1 MDLIQS
7 YESEE
12 SFTEVS
18 TGRELK
24 PRQLRSV
31 YLVTYS
37 QADFKKF
44 PSREIFAE
52 TVAAQFFTSTN
63 VKVVQWAH
71 SMEEYKSTGGY
82 HCHMCI
88 KINRNKRLM
97 PVKQKMFQEHG
108 VQLHFSSAHT
118 NYYSAWKYTTKS
130 DKSFIQSTEHPDLTE
145 QNSPKTKAATK
156 NCIRKKV
163 NKNETAKKKLLA
175 VPEVSN
181 IIRTKQIK
189 TKQQLY
195 ALTEIQR
202 KEGKSNL
209 YGFIITK
216 SAKKVSEL
224 ISTTMELQRAPAD
237 LIRSQ
242 KTRLEILQG
251 MLTQDCIQ
259 ECNNTWCKTAIQTLE
274 RNNICLNSFCS
285 SIRTLFDKGR
295 GKF

>member
-1 MDLIQS
+1 MDLIQN

-18 TGRELK
+18 TERELK

-37 QADFKKF
+37 QADIKKF

-52 TVAAQFFTSTN
+52 TVAQLFTSTN
-63 VKVVQWAH
+63 VKVVQWAC
-71 SMEEYKSTGGY
+71 SMEEHESTGGY
-82 HCHMCI
+82 HYHMCI
-88 KINRNKRLM
+88 KLNKNKRWM
-97 PVKQKMFQEHG
+97 PVKQKMSQEHG

-156 NCIRKKV
+156 NRIRKKV
-163 NKNETAKKKLLA
+163 NKNKTAKKKLLTQ
-175 VPEVSN
+175 PEVSN

-195 ALTEIQR
+195 ALAETQR
-202 KEGKSNL
+202 KEGKTNL
-209 YGFIITK
+209 YDFIITK
-216 SAKKVSEL
+216 GAKKVSEL
-224 ISTTMELQRAPAD
+224 ISTTRELQSAPAD

-242 KTRLEILQG
+242 K
-251 MLTQDCIQ
+251 
-259 ECNNTWCKTAIQTLE
+259 NTT
-274 RNNICLNSFCS
+274 
-285 SIRTLFDKGR
+285 
-295 GKF
+295 